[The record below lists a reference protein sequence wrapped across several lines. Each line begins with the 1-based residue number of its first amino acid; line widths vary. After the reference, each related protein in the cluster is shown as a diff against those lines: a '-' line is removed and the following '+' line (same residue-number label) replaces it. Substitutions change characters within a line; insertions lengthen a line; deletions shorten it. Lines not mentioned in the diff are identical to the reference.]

1 MARFFIDRP
10 IFAWV
15 IAIVIMLAGAMSITQ
30 LPLEQ
35 YPDIAPPT
43 VKIAATYTGASAKT
57 VEDSVTQVIEQQMT
71 GIDKLTYMSASSSS
85 AGSASIN
92 LTFEAGT
99 DPDVAQMQ
107 VQNKLQ
113 QVESR
118 LPASVQSEGLT
129 VTKGGSDFLM
139 IAALASDNPS
149 VTGTQIGDY
158 ISSTLLDSISRIDGV
173 GEVKTLGSGYAM
185 RIWLDPALLQKYALM
200 PSDVTTALEAQNT
213 EVSAGQLGALPAVA
227 SQQLNATISARSK
240 LQTAEEFRNVVV
252 KSTSTGAV
260 VLLGDVATVE
270 LGSDSYDVN
279 SALNGKPAAAMGV
292 QLATGANALQ
302 VGEAVK
308 AKLAELEPYY
318 PSEMQLKNVIA
329 YDTTPFVS
337 LSIEEVV
344 KSLGEAIVLV
354 VLIMFLFLQNFR
366 ATLIPAITV
375 PVVLLGTFGVLAVFG
390 YSINTLTMFAMVLAI
405 GLLVDDAIVV
415 VENVE
420 RVMSEKGLSPL
431 EATRQSMD
439 EITSALIGIALV
451 LSAVFIP
458 MAFFSGSTGIIY
470 RQFSVTIVSAMV
482 LSVLVAMTL
491 TPALCATLLKP
502 VDGKGHGPQSGFFGW
517 FNRSFERSAAAY
529 EKLVGGIL
537 RRGGRSLVIYALVV
551 AAMAV
556 GYAKLPTSFLPDED
570 QGILMA
576 QVQLPVGATD
586 DRTQAVLKQFESYML
601 EQPEVEAMISIS
613 GLGMGGN
620 SQNSARAFIRLKDW
634 SERSGAGQDSASIA
648 QRATL
653 ALSSIGD
660 ANVFVMQPPAVRGL
674 GQSSGFDLQLKDLAG
689 LGHEALVAA
698 REQFIQL
705 ASQDPRLQGVRSN
718 GLDDT
723 PQLKVSIDDRKAGA
737 LSLTTSDIN
746 ATLSTALGGTYV
758 NDFLNQGRVKK
769 VYVQGEASARMQ
781 AADLDHW
788 FVRNSNDE
796 MVPFSS
802 FASSSW
808 SYGSPLLERYN
819 GSSSLE
825 VVGDPAPGVSSGVAM
840 DAVESIIKQLPEGI
854 SYEWTGQSYQLR
866 LSGSQAPLLYAIS
879 VLFVFLCLAA
889 LYESWSVPFSVMLV
903 VPLGVVGAVLA
914 TRFSGLSNDVYF
926 QVGLLTTVGLAAK
939 NAILIVE
946 FAKHLQEQGNSLVDA
961 TLIAVRQ
968 RLRPILMTSLAFMFG
983 VLPLAI
989 SSGAGSAGRQAIGTG
1004 VLGGMFSATVLGIF
1018 FVPLFFVMIRRR
1030 FSRVPQA
1037 QASTTTDRT
1046 GEACVAFIG
1055 RCWPFSR
1062 CWAAVSIWRLST
1074 SARKH
1079 R

>member
-15 IAIVIMLAGAMSITQ
+15 IAIVIMLAGALSITQ

-118 LPASVQSEGLT
+118 LPSSVQSEGLT

-173 GEVKTLGSGYAM
+173 GEVKAMGSGYAM
-185 RIWLDPALLQKYALM
+185 RIWLDPALLQKYSLM

-227 SQQLNATISARSK
+227 SQQLNATITARSK

-252 KSTSTGAV
+252 KSNSAGAV
-260 VLLGDVATVE
+260 VLLGEVATVE

-279 SALNGKPAAAMGV
+279 SALNGKPSAAMGV
-292 QLATGANALQ
+292 QLATGANALE

-375 PVVLLGTFGVLAVFG
+375 PVVLLGTFGVLAMFG

-517 FNRSFERSAAAY
+517 FNHTFERGAQAY
-529 EKLVGGIL
+529 QRVVGKIL
-537 RRGGRSLVIYALVV
+537 QRSGRSLMVYVLVV

-556 GYAKLPTSFLPDED
+556 GYTKLPTSFLPDED

-576 QVQLPVGATD
+576 QMQLPVGATD
-586 DRTQAVLKQFESYML
+586 DRTQAVLKQFESYIL
-601 EQPEVEAMISIS
+601 QQPEVEAMISIS
-613 GLGMGGN
+613 GMGMGGN

-634 SERSGAGQDSASIA
+634 SERTGAGQDSASIA
-648 QRATL
+648 QRATQ

-660 ANVFVMQPPAVRGL
+660 ADVFVMQPPAVRGL
-674 GQSSGFDLQLKDLAG
+674 GQSSGFDLQLKDVAG

-698 REQFIQL
+698 REQLIEL
-705 ASQDPRLQGVRSN
+705 ARQDPRLQGVRSN

-723 PQLKVSIDDRKAGA
+723 PQLKVTIDDRKAGA

-746 ATLSTALGGTYV
+746 TTLSTALGGSYV

-769 VYVQGEASARMQ
+769 VYVQGQASSRMQ
-781 AADLDHW
+781 ADDLDHW

-808 SYGSPLLERYN
+808 TSGSPLLERYN

-946 FAKHLQEQGNSLVDA
+946 FAKHLQEQGNSLIDA

-983 VLPLAI
+983 VLPLAM

-1018 FVPLFFVMIRRR
+1018 FVPLFFVLIRRR
-1030 FSRVPQA
+1030 FSRV
-1037 QASTTTDRT
+1037 STPTTDRT
-1046 GEACVAFIG
+1046 GEA
-1055 RCWPFSR
+1055 
-1062 CWAAVSIWRLST
+1062 
-1074 SARKH
+1074 
-1079 R
+1079 

>member
-15 IAIVIMLAGAMSITQ
+15 IAIVIMLAGALSITQ

-118 LPASVQSEGLT
+118 LPSSVQSEGLT

-173 GEVKTLGSGYAM
+173 GEVKAMGSGYAM
-185 RIWLDPALLQKYALM
+185 RIWLDPALLQKYSLM

-227 SQQLNATISARSK
+227 SQQLNATITARSK

-252 KSTSTGAV
+252 KSNSAGAV
-260 VLLGDVATVE
+260 VLLGEVATVE

-279 SALNGKPAAAMGV
+279 SALNGKPSAAMGV
-292 QLATGANALQ
+292 QLATGANALE

-375 PVVLLGTFGVLAVFG
+375 PVVLLGTFGVLAMFG

-517 FNRSFERSAAAY
+517 FNHTFERGAQAY
-529 EKLVGGIL
+529 QRVVGKIL
-537 RRGGRSLVIYALVV
+537 QRSGRSLMVYVLVV

-556 GYAKLPTSFLPDED
+556 GYTKLPTSFLPDED

-576 QVQLPVGATD
+576 QMQLPVGATD
-586 DRTQAVLKQFESYML
+586 DRTQAVLKQFESYIL
-601 EQPEVEAMISIS
+601 QQPEVEAMISIS
-613 GLGMGGN
+613 GMGMGGN

-634 SERSGAGQDSASIA
+634 SERTGAGQDSASIA
-648 QRATL
+648 QRATQ

-660 ANVFVMQPPAVRGL
+660 ADVFVMQPPAVRGL
-674 GQSSGFDLQLKDLAG
+674 GQSSGFDLQLKDVAG

-698 REQFIQL
+698 REQLIEL
-705 ASQDPRLQGVRSN
+705 ARQDPRLQGVRSN

-723 PQLKVSIDDRKAGA
+723 PQLKVTIDDRKAGA

-746 ATLSTALGGTYV
+746 TTLSTALGGSYV

-769 VYVQGEASARMQ
+769 VYVQGQASSRMQ
-781 AADLDHW
+781 ADDLDHW

-808 SYGSPLLERYN
+808 TSGSPLLERYN

-946 FAKHLQEQGNSLVDA
+946 FAKHLQEQGNSLIDA

-1018 FVPLFFVMIRRR
+1018 FVPLFFVLIRRR
-1030 FSRVPQA
+1030 FSRV
-1037 QASTTTDRT
+1037 STPTTDRT
-1046 GEACVAFIG
+1046 GEA
-1055 RCWPFSR
+1055 
-1062 CWAAVSIWRLST
+1062 
-1074 SARKH
+1074 
-1079 R
+1079 

>member
-15 IAIVIMLAGAMSITQ
+15 IAIVIMLGGALSISQ

-43 VKIAATYTGASAKT
+43 VRISATYTGASAKT
-57 VEDSVTQVIEQQMT
+57 VEDSVTQVIEQQMK
-71 GIDKLTYMSASSSS
+71 GLDNLTYMSASSSS
-85 AGSASIN
+85 AGSASIS
-92 LTFEAGT
+92 LTFGAGT

-113 QVESR
+113 QAESR
-118 LPASVQSEGLT
+118 LPQSVQSEGLT

-173 GEVKTLGSGYAM
+173 GDVQTLGSGYAM
-185 RIWLDPALLQKYALM
+185 RIWLDPALLEKYALM
-200 PSDVTTALEAQNT
+200 PSDVSTALEAQNT
-213 EVSAGQLGALPAVA
+213 EVSAGQLGALPAVKG
-227 SQQLNATISARSK
+227 QQLNATISARSK
-240 LQTAEEFRNVVV
+240 LQTAEEFSNVVV
-252 KSTSTGAV
+252 KSGSDGAV
-260 VLLGDVATVE
+260 VLLGDVASVE
-270 LGSDSYDVN
+270 LGSESYDIN

-292 QLATGANALQ
+292 QLAAGANALE

-308 AKLAELEPYY
+308 AKLKELAPFY
-318 PSEMQLKNVIA
+318 PTEMQLKNVIA

-354 VLIMFLFLQNFR
+354 VLIMFLFLQNLR

-375 PVVLLGTFGVLAVFG
+375 PVVLLGTFGVLALFG

-420 RVMSEKGLSPL
+420 RVMSEQGLSAL
-431 EATRQSMD
+431 AATRQSMD
-439 EITSALIGIALV
+439 EITSALVGIALV

-458 MAFFSGSTGIIY
+458 MAFFGGSTGIIY

-502 VDGKGHGPQSGFFGW
+502 GHAVQRGFFGW
-517 FNRSFERSAAAY
+517 FNRSFERCSSAY
-529 EKLVGGIL
+529 EALVGAVL
-537 RRGGRSLVIYALVV
+537 QRSRRSLVVYVLIA
-551 AAMAV
+551 AAMAA
-556 GYAKLPTSFLPDED
+556 GYASLPTSFLPDED

-576 QVQLPVGATD
+576 QIQLPVGATD
-586 DRTQAVLKQFESYML
+586 SRTQAVLQQFEAYML
-601 EQPEVEAMISIS
+601 KQPEVEAMISIS

-620 SQNSARAFIRLKDW
+620 SQNTARAFIRLKDW
-634 SERSGAGQDSASIA
+634 SERSDDAATIA

-653 ALSSIGD
+653 ALASIGD
-660 ANVFVMQPPAVRGL
+660 ADVFVMQPPAVRGL

-689 LGHEALVAA
+689 LGHDALVAA
-698 REQFIQL
+698 REQFIAL
-705 ASQDPRLQGVRSN
+705 ARQDPRLLGVRSN
-718 GLDDT
+718 GLDDA
-723 PQLKVSIDDRKAGA
+723 PQLKISIDDRKAGA
-737 LSLTTSDIN
+737 LSLSTSDIN
-746 ATLSTALGGTYV
+746 STLSTALGGTYV

-769 VYVQGEASARMQ
+769 VYVQGEAGTRMQ

-802 FASSSW
+802 FASSAW

-819 GSSSLE
+819 GTSSLE
-825 VVGDPAPGVSSGVAM
+825 VVGDPAPGVSSGAAM
-840 DAVESIIKQLPEGI
+840 DAVEAIARQLPDGI
-854 SYEWTGQSYQLR
+854 GYEWTGQSYQLR
-866 LSGSQAPLLYAIS
+866 LSGSQAPLLYAVSI
-879 VLFVFLCLAA
+879 LFVFLCLAA
-889 LYESWSVPFSVMLV
+889 LYESWSVPFSVILV
-903 VPLGVVGAVLA
+903 VPLGIVGAVWA
-914 TRFSGLSNDVYF
+914 TRFTGLSNDVYF

-946 FAKHLQEQGNSLVDA
+946 FAKHLQEQGNSLREA

-983 VLPLAI
+983 VLPLAV
-989 SSGAGSAGRQAIGTG
+989 SSGAGSAGRRAIGTG

-1018 FVPLFFVMIRRR
+1018 FVPLFFVLIRRR
-1030 FSRVPQA
+1030 FGRV
-1037 QASTTTDRT
+1037 STTPIVEKGD
-1046 GEACVAFIG
+1046 A
-1055 RCWPFSR
+1055 
-1062 CWAAVSIWRLST
+1062 
-1074 SARKH
+1074 
-1079 R
+1079 

>member
-15 IAIVIMLAGAMSITQ
+15 IAIVIMLGGALSISQ

-43 VKIAATYTGASAKT
+43 VRISATYTGASAKT
-57 VEDSVTQVIEQQMT
+57 VEDSVTQVIEQQMK
-71 GIDKLTYMSASSSS
+71 GLDNLTYMSASSSS
-85 AGSASIN
+85 AGSASIS
-92 LTFEAGT
+92 LTFAAGT

-113 QVESR
+113 QAESR
-118 LPASVQSEGLT
+118 LPQSVQSQGLT

-139 IAALASDNPS
+139 IAALASDNES
-149 VTGTQIGDY
+149 VTATQIGDY

-173 GEVKTLGSGYAM
+173 GDVQTLGSGYAM
-185 RIWLDPALLQKYALM
+185 RIWLDPAKLEKYALM
-200 PSDVTTALEAQNT
+200 PSDISSALEAQNT

-227 SQQLNATISARSK
+227 GQQLNATISARSK
-240 LQTAEEFRNVVV
+240 LQSAEEFRNVVV
-252 KSTSTGAV
+252 KSSSDGAV
-260 VLLGDVATVE
+260 VLLGDVARVE
-270 LGSDSYDVN
+270 LGSESYDVT

-292 QLATGANALQ
+292 QLAAGANALS

-308 AKLAELEPYY
+308 AKLKELEPFY

-354 VLIMFLFLQNFR
+354 VLIMYLFLQNLR

-375 PVVLLGTFGVLAVFG
+375 PVVLLGTFGVLALCG
-390 YSINTLTMFAMVLAI
+390 YSINTLTLFAMVLAI

-420 RVMSEKGLSPL
+420 RVMSEQGLSPL
-431 EATRQSMD
+431 EATRQSMA

-458 MAFFSGSTGIIY
+458 MAFFAGSTGIIY

-491 TPALCATLLKP
+491 TPALCATLLKTS
-502 VDGKGHGPQSGFFGW
+502 DAQGHGTRGGFFGW
-517 FNRSFERSAAAY
+517 FNRSFERSAGRY
-529 EKLVGGIL
+529 QGLVDRIL
-537 RRGGRSLVIYALVV
+537 QRGGRSLLLYGVILLV
-551 AAMAV
+551 MGV
-556 GYAKLPTSFLPDED
+556 GYLNLPTSFLPDED
-570 QGILMA
+570 QGMLMA
-576 QVQLPVGATD
+576 QIQLPVGATD
-586 DRTQAVLKQFESYML
+586 SRTQAVTRQFEQYLL
-601 EQPEVEAMISIS
+601 EQPEVEALISIT

-620 SQNSARAFIRLKDW
+620 SQNTGRAFIKLKDW
-634 SERSGAGQDSASIA
+634 SLRTGQGQDAASIA
-648 QRATL
+648 QRATQAL
-653 ALSSIGD
+653 ASIGD

-674 GQSSGFDLQLKDLAG
+674 GQSSGFDLQLKDLGG

-698 REQFIQL
+698 RERFIEL
-705 ASQDPRLQGVRSN
+705 AKQDPRLIGVRSN

-737 LSLTTSDIN
+737 LSLSTSDIN
-746 ATLSTALGGTYV
+746 ATLSTALGGSYV

-769 VYVQGEASARMQ
+769 VYVQGEAEARMQ

-802 FASSSW
+802 FASSAW
-808 SYGSPLLERYN
+808 TQGSPLLERYN
-819 GSSSLE
+819 GNASLE

-840 DAVESIIKQLPEGI
+840 DAVEAIIRQLPEGI
-854 SYEWTGQSYQLR
+854 GYEWTGQSYQLR
-866 LSGSQAPLLYAIS
+866 LSGSQAPLLYGIS

-903 VPLGVVGAVLA
+903 VPLGVIGAVLA

-946 FAKHLQEQGNSLVDA
+946 FAKHLQEQGNSLREA

-983 VLPLAI
+983 VLPLAL

-1004 VLGGMFSATVLGIF
+1004 VLGGMFSATLLGIF
-1018 FVPLFFVMIRRR
+1018 FVPLFFVLIRRR
-1030 FSRVPQA
+1030 FSRVSGPQSNA
-1037 QASTTTDRT
+1037 TEGDA
-1046 GEACVAFIG
+1046 
-1055 RCWPFSR
+1055 
-1062 CWAAVSIWRLST
+1062 
-1074 SARKH
+1074 
-1079 R
+1079 

>member
-1 MARFFIDRP
+1 MAQFFIDRP

-15 IAIVIMLAGAMSITQ
+15 IAIVIMLGGSLSISQ

-43 VKIAATYTGASAKT
+43 VKISATYTGASAKT
-57 VEDSVTQVIEQQMT
+57 VEDSVTQVIEQQMK
-71 GIDKLTYMSASSSS
+71 GLDNLTYMSANSSS
-85 AGSASIN
+85 AGSASIS
-92 LTFEAGT
+92 LTFTAGT

-113 QVESR
+113 QAESR
-118 LPASVQSEGLT
+118 LPQSVQSEGLT

-139 IAALASDNPS
+139 IVALASDDPS

-158 ISSTLLDSISRIDGV
+158 ISTTLLDSISRIDGV
-173 GEVKTLGSGYAM
+173 GDVQTLGSGYAM
-185 RIWLDPALLQKYALM
+185 RIWLDPALLEKYALM
-200 PSDVTTALEAQNT
+200 PSDVSSALEAQNT
-213 EVSAGQLGALPAVA
+213 EVSAGQLGALPAIKG
-227 SQQLNATISARSK
+227 QQLNATISARSK
-240 LQTAEEFRNVVV
+240 LQTVEEFRNVVV
-252 KSTSTGAV
+252 KSSSDGAV
-260 VLLGDVATVE
+260 VLLGDIATLE
-270 LGSDSYDVN
+270 LGSESYDIS

-292 QLATGANALQ
+292 QLAAGANALS
-302 VGEAVK
+302 VGKAVK
-308 AKLAELEPYY
+308 AKLKEMEPFY
-318 PSEMQLKNVIA
+318 PTEMQLKNVIA

-344 KSLGEAIVLV
+344 KALGEAIVLV
-354 VLIMFLFLQNFR
+354 VLIMFLFLQNLR

-375 PVVLLGTFGVLAVFG
+375 PVVLLGTFGVLAMFG

-420 RVMSEKGLSPL
+420 RLMGEGLSPVA
-431 EATRQSMD
+431 ATRQSMR
-439 EITSALIGIALV
+439 EISSALVGITLV

-458 MAFFSGSTGIIY
+458 MAFFGGSTGIIY

-491 TPALCATLLKP
+491 TPALCASLLKTR
-502 VDGKGHGPQSGFFGW
+502 DGRGHGAQHGFFGW
-517 FNRSFERSAAAY
+517 FNRTFERASAGY
-529 EKLVGGIL
+529 ERWVGVVL
-537 RRGGRSLVIYALVV
+537 RRWGRSLLLYGAVLVV
-551 AAMAV
+551 MAV
-556 GYAKLPTSFLPDED
+556 GYMSLPTSFLPDED

-576 QVQLPVGATD
+576 QIQLPVGATD
-586 DRTQAVLKQFESYML
+586 SRTQAVIKQFEDYIL
-601 EQPEVEAMISIS
+601 KQPEVEAMISIS

-620 SQNSARAFIRLKDW
+620 SQNTARAFIRLKDW
-634 SERSGAGQDSASIA
+634 NERGGPGQGAAAIA
-648 QRATL
+648 QRATM

-660 ANVFVMQPPAVRGL
+660 ADAFVMQPPTVRGL

-689 LGHEALVAA
+689 LGHDALVAA
-698 REQFIQL
+698 REQFLEL
-705 ASQDPRLQGVRSN
+705 ARKDPRLLGVRSN
-718 GLDDT
+718 GLDDA

-737 LSLTTSDIN
+737 LSLSTSNIN
-746 ATLSTALGGTYV
+746 TTLSTALGGTYV

-769 VYVQGEASARMQ
+769 VYVQGQASARMQ

-788 FVRNSNDE
+788 FVRNSSNE

-802 FASSSW
+802 FASSTW

-819 GSSSLE
+819 GNASLE
-825 VVGDPAPGVSSGVAM
+825 IVGDPAPGVSSGDAM
-840 DAVESIIKQLPEGI
+840 DAVEAIVRQLPQGI
-854 SYEWTGQSYQLR
+854 GYEWTGQSYQLR
-866 LSGSQAPLLYAIS
+866 LSGSQAPLLYALS

-889 LYESWSVPFSVMLV
+889 LYESWSVPFSVILV
-903 VPLGVVGAVLA
+903 VPLGVIGAVLA
-914 TRFSGLSNDVYF
+914 TRVAGLSNDVYF

-946 FAKHLQEQGNSLVDA
+946 FAKHLQEQGNSLIDA

-983 VLPLAI
+983 VLPLAL

-1018 FVPLFFVMIRRR
+1018 FVPLFFVLIRRR
-1030 FSRVPQA
+1030 FGSER
-1037 QASTTTDRT
+1037 STRQSAPT
-1046 GEACVAFIG
+1046 GDA
-1055 RCWPFSR
+1055 
-1062 CWAAVSIWRLST
+1062 
-1074 SARKH
+1074 
-1079 R
+1079 

>member
-15 IAIVIMLAGAMSITQ
+15 IAIVIMLAGAMSISQ

-43 VKIAATYTGASAKT
+43 VRISATYTGASAKT
-57 VEDSVTQVIEQQMT
+57 VEDSVTQIIEQQMT
-71 GIDKLTYMSASSSS
+71 GLDKLTYMSASSSS
-85 AGSASIN
+85 AGSASIS
-92 LTFEAGT
+92 LTFDAGT

-158 ISSTLLDSISRIDGV
+158 ISSTLLDSIARIDGV
-173 GEVKTLGSGYAM
+173 GEVQTLGSGYAM
-185 RIWLDPALLQKYALM
+185 RIWLDPALLEKYALM
-200 PSDVTTALEAQNT
+200 PSDVITALEAQNT

-227 SQQLNATISARSK
+227 KQQLNATISARSK
-240 LQTAEEFRNVVV
+240 LQTAEEFRNVLV
-252 KSTSTGAV
+252 KSDSTGAV
-260 VLLGDVATVE
+260 VLLGEVARVE

-292 QLATGANALQ
+292 QLATGANALK

-308 AKLAELEPYY
+308 ARLAELQPFY

-354 VLIMFLFLQNFR
+354 VLIMFLFLQNVR

-375 PVVLLGTFGVLAVFG
+375 PVVLLGTFGVLALFG

-420 RVMSEKGLSPL
+420 RVMSEEGLSPL
-431 EATRQSMD
+431 EATRKSMA
-439 EITSALIGIALV
+439 EITSALVGIALV

-458 MAFFSGSTGIIY
+458 MAFFGGSTGIIY

-502 VDGKGHGPQSGFFGW
+502 SDAKGHAAASGFFGG
-517 FNRSFERSAAAY
+517 FNRTFERSAEAY
-529 EKLVGGIL
+529 QKGVGGIV
-537 RRGGRSLVIYALVV
+537 RRGGRSLVVYLLVI
-551 AAMAV
+551 AAMAA
-556 GYAKLPTSFLPDED
+556 GYASLPTSFLPDED

-586 DRTQAVLKQFESYML
+586 DRTQAVLKQFEGYML
-601 EQPEVEAMISIS
+601 EQPEVEALISIS

-620 SQNSARAFIRLKDW
+620 SQNSARAFIRLKDL
-634 SERSGAGQDSASIA
+634 SERTGAGQDAASIA
-648 QRATL
+648 QRATE

-689 LGHEALVAA
+689 LGHDALVAA
-698 REQFIQL
+698 REQFIEL
-705 ASQDPRLQGVRSN
+705 AKKDPRLQGVRSN

-723 PQLKVSIDDRKAGA
+723 PQLKVNIDDRKAGA
-737 LSLTTSDIN
+737 LGLSTSDIN

-769 VYVQGEASARMQ
+769 VYVQGEATARMQ

-802 FASSSW
+802 FASTSW

-840 DAVESIIKQLPEGI
+840 DAVESIIRQLPEGI
-854 SYEWTGQSYQLR
+854 GYEWTGQSYQLR
-866 LSGSQAPLLYAIS
+866 LSGSQAPLLYGIS

-946 FAKHLQEQGNSLVDA
+946 FAKHLHEQGNSLIEA

-983 VLPLAI
+983 VLPLAL
-989 SSGAGSAGRQAIGTG
+989 SAGAGSAGRRAIGTG
-1004 VLGGMFSATVLGIF
+1004 VLGGMFSATLLGIF
-1018 FVPLFFVMIRRR
+1018 FVPLFFVLIRRR
-1030 FSRVPQA
+1030 FSRV
-1037 QASTTTDRT
+1037 RT
-1046 GEACVAFIG
+1046 PDPKGDA
-1055 RCWPFSR
+1055 
-1062 CWAAVSIWRLST
+1062 
-1074 SARKH
+1074 
-1079 R
+1079 

>member
-15 IAIVIMLAGAMSITQ
+15 VAIVIMLGGALSISQ

-43 VKIAATYTGASAKT
+43 VRISATYTGASAKT
-57 VEDSVTQVIEQQMT
+57 VEDSVTQVIEQALT
-71 GIDKLTYMSASSSS
+71 GLDNLTYMSSSSSS

-92 LTFEAGT
+92 LTFGAGT

-113 QVESR
+113 QAESR
-118 LPASVQSEGLT
+118 LPQSVQSEGLT

-173 GEVKTLGSGYAM
+173 GEVRTLGSGYAM
-185 RIWLDPALLQKYALM
+185 RIWLDPALLEKYALM
-200 PSDVTTALEAQNT
+200 PSDVSTALEAQNT
-213 EVSAGQLGALPAVA
+213 EVSAGQLGALPAA
-227 SQQLNATISARSK
+227 KGQQLNATITARSK
-240 LQTAEEFRNVVV
+240 LQTVEEFRQVVV
-252 KSTSTGAV
+252 KSSSDGAV

-270 LGSDSYDVN
+270 LGSESYDVT

-292 QLATGANALQ
+292 QLAAGANALK

-308 AKLAELEPYY
+308 AKLKEMEPYY
-318 PSEMQLKNVIA
+318 PTEMQLNNVIA

-354 VLIMFLFLQNFR
+354 VLIMFLFLQNLR

-375 PVVLLGTFGVLAVFG
+375 PVVLLGTFGVLALFG

-420 RVMSEKGLSPL
+420 RVMSEEGLSAL
-431 EATRQSMD
+431 EATRKSMA
-439 EITSALIGIALV
+439 EITSALVGIALV

-458 MAFFSGSTGIIY
+458 MAFFGGSTGIIY

-491 TPALCATLLKP
+491 TPALCATMLKAT
-502 VDGKGHGPQSGFFGW
+502 DAHGTQRGFFGW
-517 FNRSFERSAAAY
+517 FNRGFERCSARY
-529 EKLVGGIL
+529 EGLVGAVL
-537 RRGGRSLVIYALVV
+537 KRGKRSLVVYALVV
-551 AAMAV
+551 LAMAG
-556 GYAKLPTSFLPDED
+556 GYASLPTSFLPDED

-576 QVQLPVGATD
+576 QIQLPVGATGS
-586 DRTQAVLKQFESYML
+586 RTQAVMAQFEAYML
-601 EQPEVEAMISIS
+601 KQPEVEAMISIS
-613 GLGMGGN
+613 GLGIGGN
-620 SQNSARAFIRLKDW
+620 SQNTGRAFIRLKDW
-634 SERSGAGQDSASIA
+634 SERTASGQDSASIA

-660 ANVFVMQPPAVRGL
+660 ANVFVMLPPAVRGL
-674 GQSSGFDLQLKDLAG
+674 GQSSGFDLQLKDLGG
-689 LGHEALVAA
+689 LGHDALVAA
-698 REQFIQL
+698 REQFIEL
-705 ASQDPRLQGVRSN
+705 AKNDPRLLGVRSN
-718 GLDDT
+718 GLDDS
-723 PQLKVSIDDRKAGA
+723 PQLKVTIDDRKAGA
-737 LSLTTSDIN
+737 LSLSTSDIN
-746 ATLSTALGGTYV
+746 STLSTALGGSYV

-769 VYVQGEASARMQ
+769 VYVQGAADSRMQ

-819 GSSSLE
+819 GSASLE

-840 DAVESIIKQLPEGI
+840 DVVEAIAKQLPQGI
-854 SYEWTGQSYQLR
+854 GYEWTGQSYQLR
-866 LSGSQAPLLYAIS
+866 LSGSQAPLLYAVS

-889 LYESWSVPFSVMLV
+889 LYESWSVPFSVILV
-903 VPLGVVGAVLA
+903 VPLGVIGAVLA
-914 TRFSGLSNDVYF
+914 TRFTGLSNDVYF

-946 FAKHLQEQGNSLVDA
+946 FAKHLQEQGNSLREA

-983 VLPLAI
+983 VLPLAL
-989 SSGAGSAGRQAIGTG
+989 SSGAGSAGRRAIGTG

-1018 FVPLFFVMIRRR
+1018 FVPLFFVLIRRR
-1030 FSRVPQA
+1030 FGRTSTATQA
-1037 QASTTTDRT
+1037 AQKGDA
-1046 GEACVAFIG
+1046 
-1055 RCWPFSR
+1055 
-1062 CWAAVSIWRLST
+1062 
-1074 SARKH
+1074 
-1079 R
+1079 